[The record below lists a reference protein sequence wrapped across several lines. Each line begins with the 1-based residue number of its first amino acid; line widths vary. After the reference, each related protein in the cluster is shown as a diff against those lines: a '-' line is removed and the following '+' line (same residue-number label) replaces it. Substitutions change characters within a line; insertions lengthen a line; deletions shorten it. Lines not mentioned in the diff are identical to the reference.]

1 MGVKIFRDDSWHR
14 ITNGVISRKDIM
26 NLDGEK
32 DRELI
37 GYLIAH
43 APKQCR
49 SSVLEYAAKKY
60 GMDEVPEPL
69 INIDDPE
76 DTFFWEYAVLREQ
89 VMREDDREVLRSAAL
104 NCSDYGAA
112 AFAFCRLTGYGF
124 PPGECDAYSYR
135 TYRCGI
141 MPGTASEM
149 TTELCRRIIEGGGRF
164 ADVAG
169 ECLRN
174 RKDTDQ

>member
-1 MGVKIFRDDSWHR
+1 MGVKVYRDDNWHR

-43 APKQCR
+43 APEPCR
-49 SSVLEYAAKKY
+49 SSMMEYAAKKC
-60 GMDEVPEPL
+60 GMKEAPKLL
-69 INIDDPE
+69 ININDPE
-76 DTFFWEYAVLREQ
+76 DTFFWEYTVLCEQ
-89 VMREDDREVLRSAAL
+89 VKREDDREVLRSAAL

-112 AFAFCRLTGYGF
+112 AFAFCRLTGTCF
-124 PPGECDAYSYR
+124 PASENDAYRYR
-135 TYRCGI
+135 TFSCDR
-141 MPGTASEM
+141 MPGMTEEM
-149 TTELCRRIIEGGGRF
+149 IRELCLRIIEKEGYLKD
-164 ADVAG
+164 AAE

-174 RKDTDQ
+174 QEIRHS